1 MCASTTYALSAESQ
15 LLSSKQIKTGQ
26 TLTSIPSTLMIKI
39 WTPKIS
45 LSSHLQTR
53 QESLRRTS
61 SLAMRKITMA
71 ATTSSIRRKQRRI
84 SLPASPR
91 MALNTTRPNLTPT
104 TSRLVSRMAPSI
116 FMIQTASTYT
126 GTGGM
131 SITITGHTHTN
142 GEMIILMSTAT
153 QTAATTATVQTR
165 TIGATHILMSTAT
178 QIAATVPIPHQTH
191 RSSIEASKPTPSFL
205 LRTIGSPRLPS
216 QHLHPLLRNKRAKEN
231 LLNPRTRLPQLL
243 MSTPL
248 TPITRGAGTEPI
260 TIPTPIT
267 LWQWTWRP
275 LTSVS
280 FTPTSRMLPMILLL
294 RQQQCRLPTPTAES
308 YSREPTTPRSST
320 MTRMRR
326 LKPSNTIGMR
336 SLRAG
341 QMANATTIRV
351 RCSTRPTRITWM
363 SIASMAH
370 SCITTDFQITT
381 FQMASLP

>member
-1 MCASTTYALSAESQ
+1 
-15 LLSSKQIKTGQ
+15 
-26 TLTSIPSTLMIKI
+26 MIKI

-131 SITITGHTHTN
+131 SITITGHTHTV

-153 QTAATTATVQTR
+153 QTAATAPTVQTR

-216 QHLHPLLRNKRAKEN
+216 QHLQPLLRNKRAKEN
-231 LLNPRTRLPQLL
+231 LLNPRSRLPQPL
-243 MSTPL
+243 MSTAL

-267 LWQWTWRP
+267 L
-275 LTSVS
+275 
-280 FTPTSRMLPMILLL
+280 
-294 RQQQCRLPTPTAES
+294 
-308 YSREPTTPRSST
+308 
-320 MTRMRR
+320 
-326 LKPSNTIGMR
+326 
-336 SLRAG
+336 
-341 QMANATTIRV
+341 
-351 RCSTRPTRITWM
+351 
-363 SIASMAH
+363 
-370 SCITTDFQITT
+370 
-381 FQMASLP
+381 